1 MLSWKQFNRIKMY
14 NMYTQRFRF
23 YHSVDNKVLL
33 YSVLLVIPVPQ
44 NALYFKIQDKRT
56 AS

>member
-1 MLSWKQFNRIKMY
+1 MY